1 MRLNKRIEKLEKQ
14 SGKQDDRSPP
24 VIVLDFKGEES
35 EAEAIAKWEAENGP
49 LDGRHPLIV
58 RFCAVSPY
66 DVERRD
72 VC

>member
-14 SGKQDDRSPP
+14 SGKKDDRFLP

-66 DVERRD
+66 DVEHSLK
-72 VC
+72 